1 MINLILISLGLAE
14 THDDVEANLDAQGPD
29 ITEAHDQPCGVEGGQ
44 EAADGSKE
52 PTASYEEESGDAVDD
67 PMAVSMITPVFMSIS
82 SVNDDR
88 PPILT
93 IPSAFDDVGWE

>member
-29 ITEAHDQPCGVEGGQ
+29 VTEAHDQPRGVEGGQ
-44 EAADGSKE
+44 EAADGSEE

-67 PMAVSMITPVFMSIS
+67 PMAVDAHLSLACTYRTSYHS
-82 SVNDDR
+82 CS
-88 PPILT
+88 
-93 IPSAFDDVGWE
+93 EKY